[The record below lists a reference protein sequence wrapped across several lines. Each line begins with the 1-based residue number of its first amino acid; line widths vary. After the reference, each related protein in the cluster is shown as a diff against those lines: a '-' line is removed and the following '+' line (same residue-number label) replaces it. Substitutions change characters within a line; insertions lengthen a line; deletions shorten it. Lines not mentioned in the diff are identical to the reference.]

1 MSRLIWLIVL
11 MSIAIPPLG
20 CSTFSSSAFSS
31 SQDNDTVLQQAEKA
45 LEANQDQETSTD
57 SDSSQEASEV
67 TTSPST
73 LDIAKIDCDKVVY
86 SADWG
91 LDKTLEVIRHC
102 LARIRK

>member
-31 SQDNDTVLQQAEKA
+31 SQDNDTVLRQAEKA
-45 LEANQDQETSTD
+45 LEANQNEPSSTD
-57 SDSSQEASEV
+57 TDSSQEAYEV

-91 LDKTLEVIRHC
+91 LDKTLEVMRHG
-102 LARIRK
+102 